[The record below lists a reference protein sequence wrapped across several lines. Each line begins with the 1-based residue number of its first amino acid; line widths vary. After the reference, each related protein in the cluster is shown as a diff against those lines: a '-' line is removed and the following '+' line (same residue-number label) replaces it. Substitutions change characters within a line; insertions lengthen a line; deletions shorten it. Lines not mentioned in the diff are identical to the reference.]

1 MTAQTA
7 TTIDPIEVVHRLSCA
22 IAQAADLQQVYR
34 VLLDEVVDMLGVDKA
49 SIMVYDPERKG
60 LRVAAARGM
69 DRKVMEEAFVSV
81 GEGISGRV
89 FESDAPLL
97 IEDIKN
103 SGAGGAGDERY
114 KTASL
119 MSAPVTCFP
128 MRMGSSPLGVINVTD
143 RSDGSA
149 FNDIDLKVL
158 TTAANQ
164 VAAYMHVCQLAD
176 EVRAAERL
184 RNELEIAKTIQQRLL
199 PSRPLSIEGL
209 DVKGRVLAAEKVG
222 GDYYDYFITHSRR
235 PSFVIADVSGH
246 NITAAMVIAALRSVV
261 RAQRDADYSPSALV
275 QKVNAMLFD
284 DLSNTEQFISM
295 MYFQYLRSRQIIRYT
310 NAGHPPSV
318 VWRAN
323 LGEFEELFTKDPL
336 LGIDPLS
343 VYHEKNLVV
352 STGDVIVLYTDGITE
367 AANAE
372 GDRFGTDRLKAAIR
386 EHAAGDAGAV
396 VDALFERVIEFVHPG
411 EIKDDISILVCKVI

>member
-1 MTAQTA
+1 MTSQDHA
-7 TTIDPIEVVHRLSCA
+7 TIDPIEVVHRLSCA
-22 IAQAADLQQVYR
+22 IAQAADLQQVYQI
-34 VLLDEVVDMLGVDKA
+34 LLDEVVDMLGVDKA
-49 SIMVYDPERKG
+49 SIMVYDAERKG

-69 DRKVMEEAFVSV
+69 DRRVMEGAFVSV

-89 FESDAPLL
+89 FESDEPLL
-97 IEDIKN
+97 VEDIRS
-103 SGAGGAGDERY
+103 SGVEGSGDDRY
-114 KTASL
+114 RTSSL

-143 RSDGSA
+143 RRDGSA
-149 FNDIDLKVL
+149 FDDTDLKVL

-176 EVRAAERL
+176 EVRSGERL
-184 RNELEIAKTIQQRLL
+184 RNELEIAKNIQQRLL
-199 PSRPLSIEGL
+199 PSKPLEVEGL
-209 DVKGRVLAAEKVG
+209 DVAGSVLAAEKVG

-246 NITAAMVIAALRSVV
+246 NITAAMIIAALRSVI

-275 QKVNAMLFD
+275 QKVNTILFD
-284 DLSNTEQFISM
+284 DLSSTEQFISM
-295 MYFQYLRSRQIIRYT
+295 MYFQYLGSRQIIRYT
-310 NAGHPPSV
+310 NAGHPPSL

-323 LGEFEELFTKDPL
+323 LGEFEELFTEDPL

-352 STGDVIVLYTDGITE
+352 SSGDVIVLYTDGITE

-372 GDRFGTDRLKAAIR
+372 GDRFGADRMKEIIR
-386 EHAAGDAGAV
+386 DHASSGARGV
-396 VDALFERVIEFVHPG
+396 VDALFDRVAEFVRPK
-411 EIKDDISILVCKVI
+411 EIKDDISILVCKVV